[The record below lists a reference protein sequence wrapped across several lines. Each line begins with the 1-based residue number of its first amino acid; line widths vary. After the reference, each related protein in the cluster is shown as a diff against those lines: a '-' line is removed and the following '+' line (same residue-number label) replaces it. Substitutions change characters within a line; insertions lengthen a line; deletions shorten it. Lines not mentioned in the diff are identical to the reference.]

1 MKSRLFSK
9 GMVLVAGVGFLTAC
23 GEPITYPE
31 ARTAAECRASYQRD
45 VQTNGTPG
53 LIVHGNLAA
62 TVLSTLVLAGT
73 TEGIRGG
80 ALNRCYDKV
89 NAPESE
95 RLPVRGTERREA
107 RDIVRQQDEVVRN
120 ERQARR
126 DMRRNGRPRSPLSPG
141 QLPIPNE
148 YPLQPGDHELWVT
161 LTPEQQARA
170 MLFLQDGSTI
180 QSSLEVN

>member
-1 MKSRLFSK
+1 MKSSLFSK
-9 GMVLVAGVGFLTAC
+9 GMVMIAGVGFLTAC

-31 ARTAAECRASYQRD
+31 PRTAAECRAAYQRD

-53 LIVHGNLAA
+53 MIVHGNVAA
-62 TVLSTLVLAGT
+62 TVLSTLFLAGAS
-73 TEGIRGG
+73 EGIRGG

-89 NAPESE
+89 NAPAAE
-95 RLPVRGTERREA
+95 RLPVRGEA
-107 RDIVRQQDEVVRN
+107 RSEAREIVRQQDEAVRN

-126 DMRRNGRPRSPLSPG
+126 EARRAGRTRTVLSPG

-180 QSSLEVN
+180 RSSLEVN